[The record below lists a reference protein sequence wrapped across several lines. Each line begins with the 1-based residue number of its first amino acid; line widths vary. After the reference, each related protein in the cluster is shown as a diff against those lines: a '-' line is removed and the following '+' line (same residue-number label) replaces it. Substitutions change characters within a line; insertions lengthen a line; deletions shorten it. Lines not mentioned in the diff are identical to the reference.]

1 MNAGVVSEPP
11 SAKLTPPKLILE
23 FANAELATVP
33 NDKVPEPSVMIACP
47 DEPSV
52 VGIANA

>member
-23 FANAELATVP
+23 FANFEFAIEPANCAFVIVP
-33 NDKVPEPSVMIACP
+33 VS
-47 DEPSV
+47 
-52 VGIANA
+52 